1 MPKAK
6 RPAASKKKP
15 ARAPEPASEQQL
27 LLRQLARQGLPLL
40 AILLAVFLFLGRFNF
55 GGPLP
60 VKLYELAAQAFGL
73 AGWTALP
80 ALVVYFSIL
89 KFVRSDGGI
98 AWLRWLLACL
108 LLLSLAG
115 MLHVFPDA
123 ETAGSLAAEGQ
134 GGGYVGYG
142 INRALQQPL
151 NAWLTFLFL
160 FLVGAVCLGALA
172 DLTPKDVF
180 AFFKRLFAKPP
191 PERNLKVNRNTPLD
205 KPAKKPEFKLHKGV
219 PVETAAA
226 VPAAAVEK
234 GPKDALVVPA
244 DPDWRFPP
252 LNLLNQ
258 KQDKADAG
266 DIQANAEIIRET
278 LANFSIDVEMEGA
291 NVGPRVTQYTLKP
304 PSGIKLARIVGL
316 ESNIAL
322 DLAASSIRIEAPIPG
337 KRAVGIEVPNKKA
350 ATVRLSSL
358 LASDD
363 WRKTK
368 PASLAFCIGK
378 DISGQPEIAQLERM
392 PHLLLA
398 GQTGSGK
405 SVGINVLLT
414 SLLYRNSPSDLK
426 LILVDPKQV
435 ELGPYND
442 VPHLLTPVIT
452 SPEKCISALKWT
464 VAEMERRL
472 KAFAEVG
479 KRNIA
484 EYNGLKDQPPM
495 PFVVVVIDE
504 LADLMMVASRDVEA
518 LVVRIAQKARAAG
531 IHLVLATQRPSV
543 DVITGLIKANIPA
556 RLAFTTASQVD
567 SRTILDQIGAEKL
580 LGSGDILYINASLP
594 KPKRLQGAF
603 ISDAETEKVCNFLR
617 EQREVVYDSE
627 VVSQQV
633 SLSGGRGQIA
643 ADGLDGGE
651 ADDELFNQAVE
662 VVVAAGKAS
671 TSLLQRRLRVGY
683 ARAARLIE
691 TLEEQG
697 IIGPGRRQPA
707 ARGAQG
713 RGRRGLRRRGRR
725 ERRAGRRR
733 RRERRLL
740 GGAGCLPESGG
751 FCGMIRTRVIG
762 LRL

>member
-1 MPKAK
+1 MPQAK
-6 RPAASKKKP
+6 KPAASKKT
-15 ARAPEPASEQQL
+15 ARPPEPASEQQV
-27 LLRQLARQGLPLL
+27 LLRQLIRQGMPLL
-40 AILLAVFLFLGRFNF
+40 AILLAVFLIVGRFNF

-60 VKLYELAAQAFGL
+60 VQAYKLAAQTFGFVS
-73 AGWTALP
+73 WTILP
-80 ALVVYFSIL
+80 LLMVYFSFL
-89 KFVRSDGGI
+89 KLKRGEERI
-98 AWLRWLLACL
+98 AWLRWLVAFVF
-108 LLLSLAG
+108 LLSLAG
-115 MLHVFPDA
+115 LFHVFIDEA
-123 ETAGSLAAEGQ
+123 NARQLAADGQ
-134 GGGYVGYG
+134 WGGYVGYG
-142 INRALQQPL
+142 LNQVLQHPL
-151 NAWLTFLFL
+151 NSWMTFLVL
-160 FLVGAVCLGALA
+160 LSVNIVCLGTLVN
-172 DLTPKDVF
+172 LMPKDIF
-180 AFFKRLFAKPP
+180 AFFKRLWAKPP
-191 PERNLKVNRNTPLD
+191 SPPAKNLKINQNTPLD
-205 KPAKKPEFKLHKGV
+205 KPSRKPEFKLRKGV
-219 PVETAAA
+219 PVETSVAAPVA
-226 VPAAAVEK
+226 TIGK

-244 DPDWRFPP
+244 DPDWQFPGI
-252 LNLLNQ
+252 NLLNQ

-266 DIQANAEIIRET
+266 DIQANAETIRET
-278 LANFSIDVEMEGA
+278 LANFNIDVEMEGA

-358 LASDD
+358 LDSDE
-363 WRKTK
+363 WRRTK
-368 PASLAFCIGK
+368 PGSLAFCIGK
-378 DISGQPEIAQLERM
+378 DISGLPEVAYLEKM

-405 SVGINVLLT
+405 SVGINILLT

-442 VPHLLTPVIT
+442 IPHLLTPVIT
-452 SPEKCISALKWT
+452 SPEKCVSALKWT

-472 KAFAEVG
+472 RAFATVG

-484 EYNGLKDQPPM
+484 EYNALKDQPTM
-495 PFVVVVIDE
+495 PFIIIIIDE

-518 LVVRIAQKARAAG
+518 LIVRVAQKSRAAG

-556 RLAFTTASQVD
+556 RLAFTTASHID

-603 ISDAETEKVCNFLR
+603 ISDAETERVCSFLR
-617 EQREVVYDSE
+617 DQREVVYDSE

-633 SLSGGRGQIA
+633 SLGSGRGQISVGF
-643 ADGLDGGE
+643 DDGGE
-651 ADDELFNQAVE
+651 ANDELFNQAVE

-697 IIGPGRRQPA
+697 IIGPADGSRAREVLKAGPDRDDGETFA
-707 ARGAQG
+707 AEEETDGM
-713 RGRRGLRRRGRR
+713 
-725 ERRAGRRR
+725 
-733 RRERRLL
+733 
-740 GGAGCLPESGG
+740 PEDDDETGDY
-751 FCGMIRTRVIG
+751 
-762 LRL
+762 